1 MDNRFFKV
9 PFASNGDTQ
18 TIPDETDN
26 EGFVSFNEGWGG
38 DYERDLRTDTR
49 AKPVGRKEMN
59 YVLNAITRNIR
70 QYQTTGFPEFITAAD
85 NNGAAFAY
93 GTGVVVM
100 HNNALYLSLVSNNT
114 SVPGTDES
122 TWQVYIQREATEG
135 ETLAGVSAISAIT
148 PRRLKLKTDII
159 ENSITDIS
167 SSLSRVG
174 NLQVAQVYLESS
186 GVVTLTVPTDCV
198 QILLIGR
205 YVTDGVESRDRWDS
219 TIYANGELVDTTSF
233 YGFVTGGSG
242 HGHHRRE
249 FLPFS
254 KLIDMQVLAGDPINF
269 QYTSNRNSNTTFTVF
284 YIQGVSTEEP
294 DQPSTIIISPLNS
307 VINAGTSQQ
316 LIAMV
321 LPSSAA
327 AEYPVTWQVSDP
339 ALGTIDSNGRYSANV
354 GASGTQSVIAS
365 VSTGLAS
372 TAIITQ
378 HIFLT
383 GIEIGDAPADLVAGN
398 TYTVP
403 VTYTPSNYTEAIL
416 TSSSDSTSATLSAL
430 GTLSISNAGSTTLSL
445 AGANSGITKSITIVA
460 VDKET
465 PDVFLKI
472 ENNLSDVSSI
482 SEARENLELGEL
494 ATKDSLT
501 AGDVG
506 AVHIADVAI
515 VAELDLNSMTGP
527 GEYFQNISSNALL
540 SLHYPVNV
548 AGAFKVYR
556 TGVDAGGCRQVY
568 MPYNSTS
575 EYRRYAYGDP
585 LVFSAWIEK

>member
-18 TIPDETDN
+18 TIQDETDN

-93 GTGVVVM
+93 DTGVVVM

-122 TWQVYIQREATEG
+122 TWQVYIQRESTEG

-378 HIFLT
+378 HIFLA

-482 SEARENLELGEL
+482 YEARENLELGEL

-540 SLHYPVNV
+540 SLNYPINV
-548 AGAFKVYR
+548 AGALKVYR
-556 TGVDAGGCRQVY
+556 TGVDEVGCRQVY

>member
-70 QYQTTGFPEFITAAD
+70 QYQTTGFPEFITAA
-85 NNGAAFAY
+85 AFAY

-100 HNNALYLSLVSNNT
+100 YNNTLYLSLVSNNV
-114 SVPGTDES
+114 SVPGSDES

-249 FLPFS
+249 FLP
-254 KLIDMQVLAGDPINF
+254 
-269 QYTSNRNSNTTFTVF
+269 
-284 YIQGVSTEEP
+284 
-294 DQPSTIIISPLNS
+294 
-307 VINAGTSQQ
+307 
-316 LIAMV
+316 
-321 LPSSAA
+321 
-327 AEYPVTWQVSDP
+327 
-339 ALGTIDSNGRYSANV
+339 
-354 GASGTQSVIAS
+354 
-365 VSTGLAS
+365 
-372 TAIITQ
+372 
-378 HIFLT
+378 
-383 GIEIGDAPADLVAGN
+383 LVN
-398 TYTVP
+398 
-403 VTYTPSNYTEAIL
+403 
-416 TSSSDSTSATLSAL
+416 
-430 GTLSISNAGSTTLSL
+430 
-445 AGANSGITKSITIVA
+445 
-460 VDKET
+460 
-465 PDVFLKI
+465 
-472 ENNLSDVSSI
+472 
-482 SEARENLELGEL
+482 
-494 ATKDSLT
+494 
-501 AGDVG
+501 
-506 AVHIADVAI
+506 
-515 VAELDLNSMTGP
+515 
-527 GEYFQNISSNALL
+527 
-540 SLHYPVNV
+540 
-548 AGAFKVYR
+548 
-556 TGVDAGGCRQVY
+556 
-568 MPYNSTS
+568 
-575 EYRRYAYGDP
+575 
-585 LVFSAWIEK
+585 

>member
-1 MDNRFFKV
+1 M

-100 HNNALYLSLVSNNT
+100 YNNTLYLSLVSNNV
-114 SVPGTDES
+114 SVPGSDES

-327 AEYPVTWQVSDP
+327 AEYPVAWQVSDP

-383 GIEIGDAPADLVAGN
+383 GIEFGDVPANLVAGN

-403 VTYTPSNYTEAIL
+403 VTYTPANYTEAIL

-482 SEARENLELGEL
+482 SEARENLGLGEL

-540 SLHYPVNV
+540 SLNYPINV
-548 AGAFKVYR
+548 AGVLKVYG
-556 TGVDAGGCRQVY
+556 TGVDAVGCRQVY

-585 LVFSAWIEK
+585 LLFSAWIEK

>member
-49 AKPVGRKEMN
+49 AKPMGRKEMN

-85 NNGAAFAY
+85 NNGVAFAY

-100 HNNALYLSLVSNNT
+100 YNNTLYLSLVSNNV
-114 SVPGTDES
+114 SVPGSDES

-383 GIEIGDAPADLVAGN
+383 GIEFGDVPANLVAGN

-403 VTYTPSNYTEAIL
+403 VTYTPANYTEAIL

-445 AGANSGITKSITIVA
+445 SGANSGITKSITIVA
-460 VDKET
+460 VDEET

-482 SEARENLELGEL
+482 SEARENLGLGEL

-540 SLHYPVNV
+540 SLNYPINV
-548 AGAFKVYR
+548 AGVLKVYG
-556 TGVDAGGCRQVY
+556 TGVDAVGCRQVY

>member
-100 HNNALYLSLVSNNT
+100 YNNTLYLSLVSNNV
-114 SVPGTDES
+114 SVPGSDES

-327 AEYPVTWQVSDP
+327 AEYPVAWQVSDP

-383 GIEIGDAPADLVAGN
+383 GIEFGDVPANLVAGN

-403 VTYTPSNYTEAIL
+403 ITYTPANYTEAIL

-482 SEARENLELGEL
+482 SEARENLGLGEL

-540 SLHYPVNV
+540 SLNYPINV
-548 AGAFKVYR
+548 AGALKVYG
-556 TGVDAGGCRQVY
+556 TGVDAIGCRQVY

>member
-1 MDNRFFKV
+1 M

-18 TIPDETDN
+18 TIQDETDN

-93 GTGVVVM
+93 DTGVVVM

-122 TWQVYIQREATEG
+122 TWQVYIQRESTEG

-378 HIFLT
+378 HIFLA

-482 SEARENLELGEL
+482 YEARENLELGEL

-540 SLHYPVNV
+540 SLNYPINV
-548 AGAFKVYR
+548 AGALKVYR
-556 TGVDAGGCRQVY
+556 TGVDEVGCRQVY

>member
-1 MDNRFFKV
+1 M

-18 TIPDETDN
+18 TIQDETDN

-85 NNGAAFAY
+85 NNGVAFAY

-100 HNNALYLSLVSNNT
+100 YNNTLYLSLVSNNV
-114 SVPGTDES
+114 SVPGSDES

-327 AEYPVTWQVSDP
+327 AEYPVAWQVSDP

-383 GIEIGDAPADLVAGN
+383 GIEFGDVPANLVAGN

-403 VTYTPSNYTEAIL
+403 ITYTPANYTEAIL

-482 SEARENLELGEL
+482 SEARENLGLGEL

-540 SLHYPVNV
+540 SLNYPINV
-548 AGAFKVYR
+548 AGVLKVYG
-556 TGVDAGGCRQVY
+556 TGVDAVGCRQVY

-585 LVFSAWIEK
+585 LLFSAWIEK

>member
-1 MDNRFFKV
+1 M

-18 TIPDETDN
+18 TIQDETDN

-70 QYQTTGFPEFITAAD
+70 QYQTAGFPEFITAAD
-85 NNGAAFAY
+85 NNGVAFAY
-93 GTGVVVM
+93 DTGVVVM

-122 TWQVYIQREATEG
+122 TWQVYIQRESTEG

-430 GTLSISNAGSTTLSL
+430 GTLSISNAGSTTLSF

-540 SLHYPVNV
+540 SLNYPINV
-548 AGAFKVYR
+548 AGALKVYG
-556 TGVDAGGCRQVY
+556 TGVDAIGCRQVY

-585 LVFSAWIEK
+585 LLFSAWIEK

>member
-18 TIPDETDN
+18 TIQDETDN

-70 QYQTTGFPEFITAAD
+70 QYQTAGFPEFITAAD
-85 NNGAAFAY
+85 NNGVAFAY
-93 GTGVVVM
+93 DTGVVVM

-383 GIEIGDAPADLVAGN
+383 GIEFGDVPANLVAGN

-403 VTYTPSNYTEAIL
+403 VTYIPSNYTEAIL

-540 SLHYPVNV
+540 SLNYPINV
-548 AGAFKVYR
+548 AGALKVYG
-556 TGVDAGGCRQVY
+556 TGVDAVGCRQVY

-585 LVFSAWIEK
+585 LLFSAWIEK

>member
-93 GTGVVVM
+93 DTGVVVM

-122 TWQVYIQREATEG
+122 TWQVYIQRESTEG

-378 HIFLT
+378 HIFLA

-540 SLHYPVNV
+540 SLNYPINV
-548 AGAFKVYR
+548 AGALKVYG
-556 TGVDAGGCRQVY
+556 TGVDAIGCRQVY

>member
-1 MDNRFFKV
+1 M

-100 HNNALYLSLVSNNT
+100 YNNTLYLSLVSNNV
-114 SVPGTDES
+114 SVPGSDES

-327 AEYPVTWQVSDP
+327 AEYPVAWQVSDP

-383 GIEIGDAPADLVAGN
+383 GIEFGDVPANLVAGN

-403 VTYTPSNYTEAIL
+403 ITYTPANYTEAIL

-482 SEARENLELGEL
+482 SEARENLGLGEL

-540 SLHYPVNV
+540 SLNYPINV
-548 AGAFKVYR
+548 AGALKVYG
-556 TGVDAGGCRQVY
+556 TGVDAIGCRQVY

>member
-18 TIPDETDN
+18 TIQDETDN

-85 NNGAAFAY
+85 NNGVAFAY

-100 HNNALYLSLVSNNT
+100 YNNTLYLSLVSNNV
-114 SVPGTDES
+114 SVPGSDES

-327 AEYPVTWQVSDP
+327 AEYPVAWQVSDP

-383 GIEIGDAPADLVAGN
+383 GIEFGDVPANLVAGN

-403 VTYTPSNYTEAIL
+403 ITYTPANYTEAIL

-482 SEARENLELGEL
+482 SEARENLGLGEL

-540 SLHYPVNV
+540 SLNYPINV
-548 AGAFKVYR
+548 AGALKVYG
-556 TGVDAGGCRQVY
+556 TGVDAIGCRQVY

>member
-18 TIPDETDN
+18 TIQDETDN

-93 GTGVVVM
+93 DTGVVVM

-122 TWQVYIQREATEG
+122 TWQVYIQRESTEG

-378 HIFLT
+378 HIFLA

-540 SLHYPVNV
+540 SLNYPINV
-548 AGAFKVYR
+548 AGALKVYR
-556 TGVDAGGCRQVY
+556 TGVDEVGCRQVY

>member
-85 NNGAAFAY
+85 NNGVAFAY

-100 HNNALYLSLVSNNT
+100 YNNTLYLSLVSNNV
-114 SVPGTDES
+114 SVPGSDES

-254 KLIDMQVLAGDPINF
+254 KLIDMQVLAGGPINF

-327 AEYPVTWQVSDP
+327 AEYPVAWQVSDP

-383 GIEIGDAPADLVAGN
+383 GIEFGDVPANLVAGN

-403 VTYTPSNYTEAIL
+403 VTYTPANYTEAIL

-445 AGANSGITKSITIVA
+445 SGANSGITKSITIVA
-460 VDKET
+460 VDEET

-482 SEARENLELGEL
+482 SEARKNIGLGEL

-540 SLHYPVNV
+540 SLNYPINV
-548 AGAFKVYR
+548 AGALKVYG
-556 TGVDAGGCRQVY
+556 TGVDAVGCRQVY

-585 LVFSAWIEK
+585 LLFSAWIEK

>member
-18 TIPDETDN
+18 TIQDETDN

-85 NNGAAFAY
+85 NNGVAFAY

-100 HNNALYLSLVSNNT
+100 YNNTLYLSLVSNNV
-114 SVPGTDES
+114 SVPGSDES

>member
-1 MDNRFFKV
+1 M

-49 AKPVGRKEMN
+49 AKPMGRKEMN

-85 NNGAAFAY
+85 NNGVAFAY

-100 HNNALYLSLVSNNT
+100 YNNTLYLSLVSNNV
-114 SVPGTDES
+114 SVPGSDES

-383 GIEIGDAPADLVAGN
+383 GIEFGDVPANLVAGN

-403 VTYTPSNYTEAIL
+403 VTYTPANYTEAIL

-445 AGANSGITKSITIVA
+445 SGANSGITKSITIVA
-460 VDKET
+460 VDEET

-482 SEARENLELGEL
+482 SEARENLGLGEL

-540 SLHYPVNV
+540 SLNYPINV
-548 AGAFKVYR
+548 AGVLKVYG
-556 TGVDAGGCRQVY
+556 TGVDAVGCRQVY

>member
-18 TIPDETDN
+18 TIQDETDN

-85 NNGAAFAY
+85 NNGVAFAY

-100 HNNALYLSLVSNNT
+100 YNNTLYLSLVSNNV
-114 SVPGTDES
+114 SVPGSDES

-327 AEYPVTWQVSDP
+327 AEYPVAWQVSDP

-383 GIEIGDAPADLVAGN
+383 GIEFGDVPANLVAGN

-403 VTYTPSNYTEAIL
+403 VTYTPANYTEAIL

-445 AGANSGITKSITIVA
+445 SGANSGITKSITIVA
-460 VDKET
+460 VDEET

-482 SEARENLELGEL
+482 SEARENIGLGEL

-540 SLHYPVNV
+540 SLNYPINV
-548 AGAFKVYR
+548 AGALKVYG
-556 TGVDAGGCRQVY
+556 TGVDAIGCRQVY

-585 LVFSAWIEK
+585 LLFSAWIEK

>member
-100 HNNALYLSLVSNNT
+100 YNNTLYLSLVSNNV
-114 SVPGTDES
+114 SVPGSDES

-327 AEYPVTWQVSDP
+327 AEYPVAWQVSDP

-383 GIEIGDAPADLVAGN
+383 GIEFGDVPANLVAGN

-403 VTYTPSNYTEAIL
+403 ITYTPANYTEAIL

-482 SEARENLELGEL
+482 SEARENIGLGEL

-540 SLHYPVNV
+540 SLNYPING
-548 AGAFKVYR
+548 AGALKVYG
-556 TGVDAGGCRQVY
+556 TGVDAVGCRQVY

-585 LVFSAWIEK
+585 LLFSAWIEK

>member
-85 NNGAAFAY
+85 NNGVAFAY
-93 GTGVVVM
+93 DTGVVVM
-100 HNNALYLSLVSNNT
+100 YNNALYLSLVSNNV
-114 SVPGTDES
+114 SVPGSDES

-186 GVVTLTVPTDCV
+186 GVATLTVPTDCV

-327 AEYPVTWQVSDP
+327 AEYPVAWQVSDP

-383 GIEIGDAPADLVAGN
+383 GIEFGDVPANLVAGN

-403 VTYTPSNYTEAIL
+403 VTYTPANYTEAIL

-472 ENNLSDVSSI
+472 ENNLSDVSST

-540 SLHYPVNV
+540 SLNYPINV
-548 AGAFKVYR
+548 AGALKVYG
-556 TGVDAGGCRQVY
+556 TGVDAIGCRQVY

-585 LVFSAWIEK
+585 LLFSAWIEK

>member
-100 HNNALYLSLVSNNT
+100 YNNTLYLSLVSNNV
-114 SVPGTDES
+114 SVPGSDES

-327 AEYPVTWQVSDP
+327 AEYPVAWQVSDP

-383 GIEIGDAPADLVAGN
+383 GIEFGDVPANLVAGN

-403 VTYTPSNYTEAIL
+403 VTYTPANYTEAIL

-482 SEARENLELGEL
+482 SEARENIGLGEL

-540 SLHYPVNV
+540 SLNYPINV
-548 AGAFKVYR
+548 AGALKVYR
-556 TGVDAGGCRQVY
+556 TGVDEVGCRQVY

>member
-49 AKPVGRKEMN
+49 AKPMGRKEMN

-85 NNGAAFAY
+85 NNGVAFAY

-100 HNNALYLSLVSNNT
+100 YNNTLYLSLVSNNV
-114 SVPGTDES
+114 SVPGSDES

-327 AEYPVTWQVSDP
+327 AEYPVAWQVSDP

-383 GIEIGDAPADLVAGN
+383 GIEFGDVPANLVAGN

-403 VTYTPSNYTEAIL
+403 VTYTPANYTEAIL

-482 SEARENLELGEL
+482 SEARENLGLGEL

-540 SLHYPVNV
+540 SLNYPINV
-548 AGAFKVYR
+548 AGVLKVYG
-556 TGVDAGGCRQVY
+556 TGVDAVGCRQVY

-585 LVFSAWIEK
+585 LLFSAWIEK

>member
-18 TIPDETDN
+18 TIQDETDN

-93 GTGVVVM
+93 GAGVVVM
-100 HNNALYLSLVSNNT
+100 YNNALYLSLVSNNV
-114 SVPGTDES
+114 SVPGSDES

-327 AEYPVTWQVSDP
+327 AEYPVAWQVSDP

-383 GIEIGDAPADLVAGN
+383 GIEFGDVPANLVAGN

-403 VTYTPSNYTEAIL
+403 VTYTPANYTEAIL

-445 AGANSGITKSITIVA
+445 SGANSGITKSITIVA
-460 VDKET
+460 VDEET

-482 SEARENLELGEL
+482 SEARENIGLGEL

-540 SLHYPVNV
+540 SLNYPINV
-548 AGAFKVYR
+548 AGALKVYR
-556 TGVDAGGCRQVY
+556 TGVDEVGCRQVY

>member
-9 PFASNGDTQ
+9 PFAENGDTQ

-100 HNNALYLSLVSNNT
+100 YNNTLYLSLVSNNV
-114 SVPGTDES
+114 SVPGSDES

-327 AEYPVTWQVSDP
+327 AEYPVAWQVSDP

-383 GIEIGDAPADLVAGN
+383 GIEFGDVPANLVAGN

-403 VTYTPSNYTEAIL
+403 VTYTPANYTEAIL

-482 SEARENLELGEL
+482 SEARENLGLGEL

-540 SLHYPVNV
+540 SLNYPINV
-548 AGAFKVYR
+548 AGVLKVYG
-556 TGVDAGGCRQVY
+556 TGVDAVGCRQVY

-585 LVFSAWIEK
+585 LLFSAWIEK

>member
-93 GTGVVVM
+93 DTGVVVM

-122 TWQVYIQREATEG
+122 TWQVYIQRESTEG

-327 AEYPVTWQVSDP
+327 AEYPVAWQVSDP
-339 ALGTIDSNGRYSANV
+339 ALGTIDSNGMYSANV

-383 GIEIGDAPADLVAGN
+383 GIEFGDVPANLVAGN

-403 VTYTPSNYTEAIL
+403 ITYTPANYTEAIL

-482 SEARENLELGEL
+482 SEARENIGLGEL

-540 SLHYPVNV
+540 SLNYPINV
-548 AGAFKVYR
+548 AGVLKVYG
-556 TGVDAGGCRQVY
+556 TGVDAVGCRQVY

-585 LVFSAWIEK
+585 LLFSAWIEK

>member
-93 GTGVVVM
+93 DTGVVVM

-186 GVVTLTVPTDCV
+186 GVATLTVPTDCV

-327 AEYPVTWQVSDP
+327 AEYPVAWQVSDP

-383 GIEIGDAPADLVAGN
+383 GIEFGDVPANLVAGN

-403 VTYTPSNYTEAIL
+403 VTYTPANYTEAIL

-472 ENNLSDVSSI
+472 ENNLSDVSST

-540 SLHYPVNV
+540 SLNYPINV
-548 AGAFKVYR
+548 AGALKVYG
-556 TGVDAGGCRQVY
+556 TGVDAIGCRQVY

-585 LVFSAWIEK
+585 LLFSAWIEK

>member
-18 TIPDETDN
+18 TIQDETDN

-85 NNGAAFAY
+85 NNGVAFAY

-100 HNNALYLSLVSNNT
+100 YNNTLYLSLVSNNV
-114 SVPGTDES
+114 SVPGSDES

-327 AEYPVTWQVSDP
+327 AEYPVAWQVSDP

-383 GIEIGDAPADLVAGN
+383 GIEFGDVPANLVAGN

-403 VTYTPSNYTEAIL
+403 VTYTPANYTEAIL

-482 SEARENLELGEL
+482 SEARENLGLGEL

-540 SLHYPVNV
+540 SLNYPINV
-548 AGAFKVYR
+548 AGVLKVYG
-556 TGVDAGGCRQVY
+556 TGVDAVGCRQVY

-585 LVFSAWIEK
+585 LLFSAWIEK

>member
-85 NNGAAFAY
+85 NNGVAFAY

-100 HNNALYLSLVSNNT
+100 YNNTLYLSLVSNNV
-114 SVPGTDES
+114 SVPGSDES

-321 LPSSAA
+321 LPYSAA

-383 GIEIGDAPADLVAGN
+383 GIEFGDVPANLVAGN

-403 VTYTPSNYTEAIL
+403 ITYTPSNYTEAIL

-540 SLHYPVNV
+540 SLNYPINV
-548 AGAFKVYR
+548 AGVLKVYG
-556 TGVDAGGCRQVY
+556 TGVDAVGCRQVY

>member
-18 TIPDETDN
+18 TIQDETDN

-93 GTGVVVM
+93 GAGVVVM
-100 HNNALYLSLVSNNT
+100 YNNALYLSLVSNNV
-114 SVPGTDES
+114 SVPGSDES

-327 AEYPVTWQVSDP
+327 AEYPVAWQVSDP

-383 GIEIGDAPADLVAGN
+383 GIEFGDVPANLVAGN

-403 VTYTPSNYTEAIL
+403 VTYTPANYTEAIL

-482 SEARENLELGEL
+482 SEARENLGLGEL

-540 SLHYPVNV
+540 SLNYPINV
-548 AGAFKVYR
+548 AGVLKVYG
-556 TGVDAGGCRQVY
+556 TGVDAVGCRQVY

-585 LVFSAWIEK
+585 LLFSAWIEK

>member
-1 MDNRFFKV
+1 M

-18 TIPDETDN
+18 TIQDETDN

-93 GTGVVVM
+93 DTGVVVM

-122 TWQVYIQREATEG
+122 TWQVYIQRESTEG

-378 HIFLT
+378 HIFLA

-540 SLHYPVNV
+540 SLNYPINV
-548 AGAFKVYR
+548 AGALKVYR
-556 TGVDAGGCRQVY
+556 TGVDEVGCRQVY

>member
-100 HNNALYLSLVSNNT
+100 YNNTLYLSLVSNNV
-114 SVPGTDES
+114 SVPGSDES

-327 AEYPVTWQVSDP
+327 AEYPVAWQVSDP

-383 GIEIGDAPADLVAGN
+383 GIEFGDVPANLVAGN

-403 VTYTPSNYTEAIL
+403 VTYTPANYTEAIL

-482 SEARENLELGEL
+482 SEARENLGLGEL

-540 SLHYPVNV
+540 SLNYPTNV
-548 AGAFKVYR
+548 AGALKVYG
-556 TGVDAGGCRQVY
+556 TGVDAVGCRQVY

-585 LVFSAWIEK
+585 LLFSAWIEK

>member
-1 MDNRFFKV
+1 M

-85 NNGAAFAY
+85 NNGVAFAY

-100 HNNALYLSLVSNNT
+100 YNNTLYLSLVSNNV
-114 SVPGTDES
+114 SVPGSDES

-254 KLIDMQVLAGDPINF
+254 KLIDMQVLAGGPINF

-327 AEYPVTWQVSDP
+327 AEYPVAWQVSDP

-383 GIEIGDAPADLVAGN
+383 GIEFGDVPANLVAGN

-403 VTYTPSNYTEAIL
+403 VTYTPANYTEAIL

-445 AGANSGITKSITIVA
+445 SGANSGITKSITIVA
-460 VDKET
+460 VDEET

-482 SEARENLELGEL
+482 SEARKNIGLGEL

-540 SLHYPVNV
+540 SLNYPINV
-548 AGAFKVYR
+548 AGALKVYG
-556 TGVDAGGCRQVY
+556 TGVDAVGCRQVY

-585 LVFSAWIEK
+585 LLFSAWIEK

>member
-18 TIPDETDN
+18 TIQDETDN

-85 NNGAAFAY
+85 NNGVAFAY

-100 HNNALYLSLVSNNT
+100 YNNTLYLSLVSNNV
-114 SVPGTDES
+114 SVPGSDES

-327 AEYPVTWQVSDP
+327 AEYPVAWQVSDP

-383 GIEIGDAPADLVAGN
+383 GIEFGDVPANLVAGN

-403 VTYTPSNYTEAIL
+403 ITYTPANYTEAIL

-482 SEARENLELGEL
+482 SEARENLGLGEL

-540 SLHYPVNV
+540 SLNYPINV
-548 AGAFKVYR
+548 AGVLKVYG
-556 TGVDAGGCRQVY
+556 TGVDAVGCRQVY

-585 LVFSAWIEK
+585 LLFSAWIEK